1 MRVELSVPQ
10 RGIVMG
16 LIVGI
21 LLGAAANV
29 WGMES
34 AAPPQAKPWLNAV
47 IRYVAEP
54 VGRIFLNLLLMTVV
68 PLVFTSLAAGVCRLG
83 GLERLGKLG
92 VRAMGYF
99 LFTSSVAAA
108 IGLMLVQLFQP
119 GRTVEESVVIQMQA
133 IYGQQVQKRSEV
145 SDWGIQSL
153 VQMVPRNPLQA
164 AVEMNMLAI
173 IVFALLFGLGLQ
185 RIDSRLRETLTTTF
199 EAISEVMVA
208 IIGFALRAAPLGVCA
223 LIFSVVAQ
231 FGFGLL
237 VALGMYVLVV
247 LLGLGLQLFVVF
259 PLLISF
265 LGRRSPVEFF
275 RRVRVVFLT
284 AFSTS
289 SSNAT
294 LPTSLRTAQT
304 ELGVSSAVAGFVLPL
319 GATMNM
325 NGTALFEGVTVLFL
339 AQVAGVDL
347 SLSQQLLV
355 LVLSVMTAVGAAGVP
370 GGSIPLLATVLA
382 TVQVPPEYLFLIL
395 GVDRLLDMCRT
406 TVNVVGDLVA
416 AVYIQRIAPA
426 TSEAKTNPHTA
437 PSGESDN
444 DAGQSGGAEN
454 DSGSRE

>member
-1 MRVELSVPQ
+1 MRVELSVPH
-10 RGIVMG
+10 RGIVVG
-16 LIVGI
+16 LVVGI

-34 AAPPQAKPWLNAV
+34 SAPSQAKPWLNALV
-47 IRYVAEP
+47 RYVAEP
-54 VGRIFLNLLLMTVV
+54 IGRIFLNLLLMTVV

-83 GLERLGKLG
+83 GLKSLGQLG
-92 VRAMGYF
+92 GRAAVYF

-119 GRTVEESVVIQMQA
+119 GRTVEESVVVQMQA
-133 IYGQQVQKRSEV
+133 TYGQHVQKRSEV
-145 SDWGIQSL
+145 NDWGHFL
-153 VQMVPRNPLQA
+153 VQMVPRNPLHA

-185 RIDSRLRETLTTTF
+185 RIDSRLKETLVTTF

-208 IIGFALRAAPLGVCA
+208 IIGFALRVAPLGVCA

-259 PLLISF
+259 PLLIRF
-265 LGRRSPVEFF
+265 LGRRSPMEFF
-275 RRVRVVFLT
+275 RRIRVVFLM

-304 ELGVSSAVAGFVLPL
+304 ELSISSSVAGFVLPL

-347 SLSQQLLV
+347 SLPQQLLV
-355 LVLSVMTAVGAAGVP
+355 LVLSIMMAVGAAGVP
-370 GGSIPLLATVLA
+370 GGSIPLLAMVLG

-416 AVYIQRIAPA
+416 AIYIQRIATI
-426 TSEAKTNPHTA
+426 TSESKMSPQTSL
-437 PSGESDN
+437 SGRD
-444 DAGQSGGAEN
+444 DDQG
-454 DSGSRE
+454 

>member
-1 MRVELSVPQ
+1 MKVELAVPH
-10 RGIVMG
+10 RGIVLG
-16 LIVGI
+16 LIIGI

-34 AAPPQAKPWLNAV
+34 AAPMQPKPWLNQL
-47 IRYVAEP
+47 IRYVTEP
-54 VGRIFLNLLLMTVV
+54 LGRIFLNLLLMTVV
-68 PLVFTSLAAGVCRLG
+68 PLVFTSLVVGVCRLG
-83 GLERLGKLG
+83 GLERLGQLG
-92 VRAMGYF
+92 ARTMGYF
-99 LFTSSVAAA
+99 LLTSSVAAG
-108 IGLMLVQLFQP
+108 IGLMLVHLFQP
-119 GRTVEESVVIQMQA
+119 GRTVEEAVIIQMQA
-133 IYGQQVQKRSEV
+133 TYGKHVQKPSEV
-145 SDWGIQSL
+145 NEVGIHYL

-173 IVFALLFGLGLQ
+173 IVFALLFGLALQ
-185 RIDSRLRETLTTTF
+185 GIDSRPRETLTTTL
-199 EAISEVMVA
+199 EAISEVMVTM
-208 IIGFALRAAPLGVCA
+208 IGFALRVAPLGVCA

-237 VALGMYVLVV
+237 IALGMYVLVV

-259 PLLISF
+259 SLLIYF
-265 LGRRSPVEFF
+265 LGRRSPGEFF

-294 LPTSLRTAQT
+294 LPTSLRTAQK
-304 ELGVSSAVAGFVLPL
+304 ELGISSSVAGFVLPL

-339 AQVAGVDL
+339 AQVAGVEL

-370 GGSIPLLATVLA
+370 GGSIPLLAMVLA
-382 TVQVPPEYLFLIL
+382 TVHVPPEYLFLIL

-416 AVYIQRIAPA
+416 AVYIQRIVTANPE
-426 TSEAKTNPHTA
+426 TSGNPLIS
-437 PSGESDN
+437 PS
-444 DAGQSGGAEN
+444 
-454 DSGSRE
+454 SGSDE

>member
-1 MRVELSVPQ
+1 MRLELSVPH

-68 PLVFTSLAAGVCRLG
+68 PLVFTSLVVGVCRLG

-92 VRAMGYF
+92 VRAIGYF

-119 GRTVEESVVIQMQA
+119 GRTVEESVVTQMQA
-133 IYGQQVQKRSEV
+133 TYGQQVQKRSEMN
-145 SDWGIQSL
+145 DWGIHSL

-199 EAISEVMVA
+199 EAVSEAMVA
-208 IIGFALRAAPLGVCA
+208 IIGFALRVAPLGVCA

-265 LGRRSPVEFF
+265 LGRRSPGEFF

-294 LPTSLRTAQT
+294 LPTSLRTAQS

-347 SLSQQLLV
+347 SIPQQLLV
-355 LVLSVMTAVGAAGVP
+355 LGLSVLTAVGAAGVP
-370 GGSIPLLATVLA
+370 GGSIPLLAMVLGA
-382 TVQVPPEYLFLIL
+382 VQVPPEYLFLIL

-416 AVYIQRIAPA
+416 AVYIQRIATA
-426 TSEAKTNPHTA
+426 TSEVKTNPHTA
-437 PSGESDN
+437 PSGASDN
-444 DAGQSGGAEN
+444 DPGQSGGAEN

>member
-406 TVNVVGDLVA
+406 TVNVLGDLVA
-416 AVYIQRIAPA
+416 AIYIQRLT
-426 TSEAKTNPHTA
+426 TSDSPVSPRNT
-437 PSGESDN
+437 PSLGD
-444 DAGQSGGAEN
+444 DDRPGQSSASEVIGE
-454 DSGSRE
+454 

>member
-1 MRVELSVPQ
+1 
-10 RGIVMG
+10 
-16 LIVGI
+16 
-21 LLGAAANV
+21 
-29 WGMES
+29 
-34 AAPPQAKPWLNAV
+34 
-47 IRYVAEP
+47 
-54 VGRIFLNLLLMTVV
+54 
-68 PLVFTSLAAGVCRLG
+68 
-83 GLERLGKLG
+83 
-92 VRAMGYF
+92 
-99 LFTSSVAAA
+99 
-108 IGLMLVQLFQP
+108 
-119 GRTVEESVVIQMQA
+119 
-133 IYGQQVQKRSEV
+133 
-145 SDWGIQSL
+145 
-153 VQMVPRNPLQA
+153 
-164 AVEMNMLAI
+164 
-173 IVFALLFGLGLQ
+173 
-185 RIDSRLRETLTTTF
+185 
-199 EAISEVMVA
+199 
-208 IIGFALRAAPLGVCA
+208 
-223 LIFSVVAQ
+223 
-231 FGFGLL
+231 
-237 VALGMYVLVV
+237 MYVLVV

-406 TVNVVGDLVA
+406 TVNVLGDLVA
-416 AVYIQRIAPA
+416 AIYIQRLT
-426 TSEAKTNPHTA
+426 TSDSPVSPRNT
-437 PSGESDN
+437 PSLGD
-444 DAGQSGGAEN
+444 DDRPGQSSASEVIGE
-454 DSGSRE
+454 